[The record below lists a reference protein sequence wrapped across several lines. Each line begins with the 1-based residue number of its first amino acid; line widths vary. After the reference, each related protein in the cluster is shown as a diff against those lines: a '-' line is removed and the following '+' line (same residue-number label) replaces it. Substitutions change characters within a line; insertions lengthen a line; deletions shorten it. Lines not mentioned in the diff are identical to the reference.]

1 MTAALKL
8 RAVLA
13 PDLKPRRRC
22 SVRAEWAHPY
32 SASHQA
38 RYRAAIRFL
47 RKGGR
52 AKWLMDIYA
61 EKKT

>member
-1 MTAALKL
+1 MTAPKL

-22 SVRAEWAHPY
+22 SVRAEWAHP
-32 SASHQA
+32 ANESHQA
-38 RYRAAIRFL
+38 HYRAAIRFL

-52 AKWLMDIYA
+52 AKWLMDQFV
-61 EKKT
+61 ERKS